1 VWAPFSELYGRRLP
15 VLVAAVGFTLFT
27 FAVATA
33 ENLQTIMI
41 CRFFSGIFG
50 SCPLAVTAAI
60 FADMYGNETRGL
72 AVAVFSATVFMGPL
86 FAPFIG
92 GFIVDSYLGWRWTV
106 STF

>member
-1 VWAPFSELYGRRLP
+1 MLMLYR
-15 VLVAAVGFTLFT
+15 
-27 FAVATA
+27 
-33 ENLQTIMI
+33 
-41 CRFFSGIFG
+41 
-50 SCPLAVTAAI
+50 TAAI

-106 STF
+106 SSPVARHSSRMTQGIRLNLVTIRMLPSHPYFRGTDIYRCT